1 MKRLML
7 AAIAASLFLPA
18 PAPAQVGVQI
28 HVNVPVNPPMVVVQP
43 GIQVVEDWD
52 EEVFYT
58 GGFYW
63 VRRDGYWYRTTS
75 PRARWV
81 YVEPRRVPPGLVR
94 MPPGQYKHYRKEQAK
109 AERKAWKDYQKAEK
123 HRGGPPNLPG
133 GPPRCSFQPFPR

>member
-7 AAIAASLFLPA
+7 AAIAASMFLPA

-28 HVNVPVNPPMVVVQP
+28 HVNVPVNPPLVVVQP

-63 VRRDGYWYRTTS
+63 VHRDGYWYRATS

-81 YVEPRRVPPGLVR
+81 YVEPRRVPPGLMR
-94 MPPGQYKHYRKEQAK
+94 MPPGQYKHYRGKGWKE
-109 AERKAWKDYQKAEK
+109 
-123 HRGGPPNLPG
+123 HRGGPPGKFG
-133 GPPRCSFQPFPR
+133 GPPGRGPPGRGGGHGHGHGD